1 MGDVGQPVESWL
13 NFWFLKMIQNLLVQ
27 AGRYQ
32 QLNKRQFQATI
43 RKMIDTCDKKGFSF
57 VRDKKMRLAY
67 FSISAYFIVNKL
79 YMKIKGL

>member
-1 MGDVGQPVESWL
+1 MGDVGQPVEPWL

-32 QLNKRQFQATI
+32 QLNKRQFQITI
-43 RKMIDTCDKKGFSF
+43 RKMIDACDKKGFSF

-79 YMKIKGL
+79 YMKKKGL